1 MNSKKMDII
10 KYQVALPY
18 YNTFT
23 LKINFNLLMKELQKV
38 AQYLFTLQQKGLDVL
53 GIKQCWY
60 S

>member
-1 MNSKKMDII
+1 MDII

-38 AQYLFTLQQKGLDVL
+38 AQYLFTLQQKGLEVL
-53 GIKQCWY
+53 GIKKCQY